1 MSRKPSER
9 ALELF
14 AADYNC
20 AQSVFAAA
28 GAGEMTEEQ
37 RLAVSSAFGGGVASQ
52 GEVCGA
58 LTGALMALGERN
70 SATLSAYPDQGRN
83 AVRQQAQ
90 ELIAAFRAAHGSV
103 LCHEL
108 TGCRL
113 NTEEG
118 TKAYLDRYLHRQ
130 LCAGLVAFAADWVAQ
145 TATNS

>member
-1 MSRKPSER
+1 MNKKPSER

-14 AADYNC
+14 AANFNC

-28 GAGEMTEEQ
+28 GAGEMSEEQ

-70 SATLSAYPDQGRN
+70 TAMLSADPDHGRK
-83 AVRQQAQ
+83 AVGQQAQ
-90 ELIAAFRAAHGSV
+90 ELIAEFRAAHGSI

-108 TGCRL
+108 TGCRV

-118 TKAYLDRYLHRQ
+118 KKAYLERYLRRQ

-145 TATNS
+145 TAIMP

>member
-1 MSRKPSER
+1 MNKRPSER
-9 ALELF
+9 AIELF
-14 AADYNC
+14 AANYSC

-28 GAGEMTEEQ
+28 GAGEMSEEQ

-70 SATLSAYPDQGRN
+70 GAMLFADPDQGRKTVN
-83 AVRQQAQ
+83 RQAQ
-90 ELIAAFRAAHGSV
+90 ELIAEFRAAHGSI
-103 LCHEL
+103 LCHDL

-118 TKAYLDRYLHRQ
+118 KKAYLERYLRRQ

-145 TATNS
+145 TVTMS

>member
-1 MSRKPSER
+1 MNKKPSER

-14 AADYNC
+14 AANYNC

-28 GAGEMTEEQ
+28 GAGEMSEEQ

-70 SATLSAYPDQGRN
+70 CAMLSADSDHGRK
-83 AVRQQAQ
+83 AIGRQAQ
-90 ELIAAFRAAHGSV
+90 ELVAGFRAAHGSI

-108 TGCRL
+108 TGCRV

-118 TKAYLDRYLHRQ
+118 KKAYLERYLRRQ

-145 TATNS
+145 TAPMP

>member
-1 MSRKPSER
+1 MTMKPSQR

-14 AADYNC
+14 AANYNC

-28 GAGEMTEEQ
+28 GTGEMTEEQ
-37 RLAVSSAFGGGVASQ
+37 RLAVSSAFGGGVAGQ

-70 SATLSAYPDQGRN
+70 SATLAADPVEGRR
-83 AVRQQAQ
+83 AIEQQAQ
-90 ELIAAFRAAHGSV
+90 ELIAGFRAAHGSV

-113 NTEEG
+113 NTDEG
-118 TKAYLDRYLHRQ
+118 KKAYLDRYLRRQ

-145 TATNS
+145 TAMMP

>member
-1 MSRKPSER
+1 MNKRPSER

-37 RLAVSSAFGGGVASQ
+37 RLAVSAAFGGGVARQ
-52 GEVCGA
+52 VGVCGA
-58 LTGALMALGERN
+58 LTGALMAMGERN
-70 SATLSAYPDQGRN
+70 SAMLAADPDQGRETV
-83 AVRQQAQ
+83 VRQAQ
-90 ELIAAFRAAHGSV
+90 KLVADFRSAHGSI
-103 LCHEL
+103 LCHDL

-113 NTEEG
+113 DTEEG
-118 TKAYLDRYLHRQ
+118 KKAYLERYLHRQ

-145 TATNS
+145 TATLS